1 MKKDT
6 DIRPR
11 EHQLSTKLK
20 LPVQAWNPITDY
32 GKGYL
37 YIGGSSD
44 GIQIYNYLG
53 VSGKVDSIAATE
65 DRTSVHLYKNTY
77 LDKLNVTNGEHSI
90 TEGAYV
96 SFFNVEGDA
105 VVYVQGHVNN
115 MHIAGTAQV
124 FLQAGAY
131 VDFLNCGDG
140 GFVRV
145 EKGAAVHELVVM
157 KDGKAEIST
166 VADIYDKV
174 IKEGAIVS
182 HIPDDS
188 VYPMKIRLYFDDLE
202 KRDAFCKQVTEEV
215 RTKNG
220 VNIDKGLTLW
230 GVCNCYVLPNDKGW
244 NVYLSSS
251 TIETEDRSVIEA
263 RIGKRFD
270 VTDVEVWLN
279 GVSSADLKRQKEDAR
294 IQSRQH
300 KLQEYEKLKRQLAH
314 LEAELFYPPVMYD
327 DDVCSLFCRN

>member
-6 DIRPR
+6 DIQPR

-20 LPVQAWNPITDY
+20 LPVQAWHPIADY
-32 GKGYL
+32 GKDYL

-65 DRTSVHLYKNTY
+65 ERASVHLYKDTY
-77 LDKLNVTNGEHSI
+77 LDKLNVTNGEHTI
-90 TEGAYV
+90 AEGAYV
-96 SFFNVEGDA
+96 AFFNAEGDA
-105 VVYVQGHVNN
+105 VVYVQGHINT

-124 FLQAGAY
+124 FLQKGAY

-145 EKGAAVHELVVM
+145 EKGAAVHGLVIM

-166 VADIYDKV
+166 MADIYDKV

-182 HIPDDS
+182 HMPDES
-188 VYPMKIRLYFDDLE
+188 VYPMKIRLHFDDLE

-220 VNIDKGLTLW
+220 VSIDKALTLW

-251 TIETEDRSVIEA
+251 TPGTEDQSVIEE

-270 VTDVEVWLN
+270 VKDVEVWLN
-279 GVSSADLKRQKEDAR
+279 GVSTADLKRQKETAMAVEWNRKYQQYVD
-294 IQSRQH
+294 
-300 KLQEYEKLKRQLAH
+300 LQLQVDQLRN
-314 LEAELFYPPVMYD
+314 ELFPKHTDD
-327 DDVCSLFCRN
+327 DDVHFICRN

>member
-6 DIRPR
+6 DIQQR
-11 EHQLSTKLK
+11 ERQLSMKLK
-20 LPVQAWNPITDY
+20 LPVQAWNPIADY
-32 GKGYL
+32 GKDYL

-77 LDKLNVTNGEHSI
+77 LDKLNVTNGEHTI
-90 TEGAYV
+90 AEGAYV
-96 SFFNVEGDA
+96 SFFNAEGDA

-115 MHIAGTAQV
+115 MYIAGTAQV

-131 VDFLNCGDG
+131 VDSLNCGDG

-145 EKGAAVHELVVM
+145 EKGAAVHGLVIL

-166 VADIYDKV
+166 MADIYDKV

-251 TIETEDRSVIEA
+251 TPGTEDRSVIEE

-270 VTDVEVWLN
+270 VKDVEVWLN
-279 GVSSADLKRQKEDAR
+279 GVSTADLKRQKETAMAAEYNR
-294 IQSRQH
+294 
-300 KLQEYEKLKRQLAH
+300 KYQEYEKLKRQLDQMRS
-314 LEAELFYPPVMYD
+314 ELYPTAGDADTHVHF
-327 DDVCSLFCRN
+327 FCRN